1 MLVLDTS
8 TQMLTVA
15 VVDGDRVL
23 GEFASAEERNH
34 SVRLLPAIEALMRS
48 CGLQPR
54 DLCAVA
60 SGCGPGSYTGVR
72 IGVTVAKTF
81 AWSLGLPL
89 YAVSTLEALAL
100 SGWQAALQSPDR
112 YAHKH
117 RTSAWVVPAL
127 DGRRG
132 QAYTALFAV
141 DASGVWQRLQADAIV
156 PFQMQLEQWIKK
168 SEQPDIIVI
177 AGEVEE
183 SLRPVIDAVTLAPQ
197 VSSSEDI
204 SRLIRQPVMVSA
216 RDIAAVA
223 RRHGS
228 ALRVQD
234 VHELLPN
241 YTQLAEAEA
250 KWLAGQRAHE

>member
-1 MLVLDTS
+1 
-8 TQMLTVA
+8 
-15 VVDGDRVL
+15 
-23 GEFASAEERNH
+23 
-34 SVRLLPAIEALMRS
+34 
-48 CGLQPR
+48 
-54 DLCAVA
+54 
-60 SGCGPGSYTGVR
+60 
-72 IGVTVAKTF
+72 
-81 AWSLGLPL
+81 
-89 YAVSTLEALAL
+89 
-100 SGWQAALQSPDR
+100 
-112 YAHKH
+112 
-117 RTSAWVVPAL
+117 
-127 DGRRG
+127 
-132 QAYTALFAV
+132 LFAV